1 MKLNN
6 KGFTFIELLVVAV
19 ILGILLTIAYPR
31 LEKVRTRWELNGVAR
46 QMVSDIRKMQQKAV
60 VEQITG

>member
-19 ILGILLTIAYPR
+19 ILGILLTIAYR
-31 LEKVRTRWELNGVAR
+31 GWRR
-46 QMVSDIRKMQQKAV
+46 
-60 VEQITG
+60 